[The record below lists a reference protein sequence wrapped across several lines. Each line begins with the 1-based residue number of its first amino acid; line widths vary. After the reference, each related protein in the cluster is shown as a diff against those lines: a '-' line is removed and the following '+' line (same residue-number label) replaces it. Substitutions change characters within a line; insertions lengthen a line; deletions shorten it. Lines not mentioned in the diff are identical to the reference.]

1 MILNKSNTKTD
12 GNIVDQMF
20 EVGAHFGYERSR
32 RHPSALP
39 YIFGVKNKVEI
50 FDLEKV
56 SLKLDTALEFIKKVA
71 SEGQQ
76 ILIVGGKKE
85 ASQIVKDGADK
96 IAMPYVNGR
105 WIGGT
110 LTNSDQ
116 VRKAIT
122 KLLHMRDVVDK
133 PLAHMKKKQVS
144 MLKKDLD
151 RLEKNVSGIV
161 SLRTPPAALVVV
173 DVRRE
178 STAVKEAKACGIPV
192 IALVDTNSST
202 YGINTVIPANDDSFK
217 SVGFILEKLEEAA
230 LKGQEEFYSKYPDRR
245 KKDEVAYERRV
256 LVEKEKRPSE
266 RAMTQHADSDSSS
279 RPGGQQ
285 RPGQKSFAQ
294 RRDGAKRGG
303 FSGSGERRSPSSSG
317 PRDGKR
323 PPMSGGGRSF
333 SGPRPSGPRTPRP
346 MQATNQIVGDVSST
360 GNDKKE

>member
-1 MILNKSNTKTD
+1 
-12 GNIVDQMF
+12 MF
-20 EVGAHFGYERSR
+20 PV
-32 RHPSALP
+32 
-39 YIFGVKNKVEI
+39 KVESFFI
-50 FDLEKV
+50 MQNKNLVQQLLE
-56 SLKLDTALEFIKKVA
+56 T
-71 SEGQQ
+71 G
-76 ILIVGGKKE
+76 
-85 ASQIVKDGADK
+85 SQFGHKTSKFNPD
-96 IAMPYVNGR
+96 MSPYVWGVRNGMHLIDINKTAFLIEHACKQVETITAAGGQLLWVGTKRQIQKCIQDAAVKLKQPYVIHR

-230 LKGQEEFYSKYPDRR
+230 LKGQEEFYAKYPDRR
-245 KKDEVAYERRV
+245 KKDEAAYERRI
-256 LVEKEKRPSE
+256 LVEKEKRPADRSMNQNAE
-266 RAMTQHADSDSSS
+266 ADSSA
-279 RPGGQQ
+279 RPGAQ

-294 RRDGAKRGG
+294 RRDNAKRGG
-303 FSGSGERRSPSSSG
+303 FSGERRSPSSTG

-323 PPMSGGGRSF
+323 PMSGGGRSF
-333 SGPRPSGPRTPRP
+333 SGPRPTGPRTPRP
-346 MQATNQIVGDVSST
+346 MQTTNQIVGDVSSS
-360 GNDKKE
+360 GSDKKE